1 MILVNITAP
10 IEQIG
15 PVNGAGNMLASGMRA
30 LGPAL
35 SGQLWALCLS
45 TGIAGNQFMAFG
57 VVAAA
62 FVWTRIIYGCIR
74 L

>member
-1 MILVNITAP
+1 MILVNVTAP

-15 PVNGAGNMLASGMRA
+15 PVNGAGNMLAAGMRA

-45 TGIAGNQFMAFG
+45 TGLSGNQFLAFG
-57 VVAAA
+57 TVASA
-62 FVWTRIIYGCIR
+62 FLCTRLLYGNIR